1 MLSASPMTMMAAL
14 TFSTNAVSTS
24 TMPLPQNGSPPF
36 ASARRHKN
44 SLSLS
49 LSLSSLSFCHARV
62 FLKALSLAYLGDFFS
77 LSLETLKKRKEKCR
91 GIHHHTRRE
100 RETVILL
107 FYSSTKRFKK
117 KFFAL
122 SPLHKRARV
131 VGTLHRT
138 SLHSFS
144 PIIWW
149 DALERLLFENAFSFS
164 RAKCFFKEG
173 KICVLKNTRK
183 IHRRNVH

>member
-1 MLSASPMTMMAAL
+1 MQSPLRRCRYRKTGRRLSHPRGDTK
-14 TFSTNAVSTS
+14 TV
-24 TMPLPQNGSPPF
+24 
-36 ASARRHKN
+36 
-44 SLSLS
+44 SLS

-62 FLKALSLAYLGDFFS
+62 FLKALSLTRLGDFFS
-77 LSLETLKKRKEKCR
+77 LSLETLKNVGEFTTTLY
-91 GIHHHTRRE
+91 GE
-100 RETVILL
+100 RQTVILL

-149 DALERLLFENAFSFS
+149 DALKRLLFENAFSFS
-164 RAKCFFKEG
+164 RAN
-173 KICVLKNTRK
+173 CVF
-183 IHRRNVH
+183 

>member
-1 MLSASPMTMMAAL
+1 MQSPLRRCRYRKTGRRLSHPRGDTK
-14 TFSTNAVSTS
+14 TV
-24 TMPLPQNGSPPF
+24 
-36 ASARRHKN
+36 
-44 SLSLS
+44 SLSLFS
-49 LSLSSLSFCHARV
+49 LFLPRARLFESAFSRLSRGFFLSFSRNP
-62 FLKALSLAYLGDFFS
+62 
-77 LSLETLKKRKEKCR
+77 KKRKEKCR

-164 RAKCFFKEG
+164 RAKCFFKG

>member
-1 MLSASPMTMMAAL
+1 MQSPLRRCRYRKTGRRLSHPRGDTK
-14 TFSTNAVSTS
+14 TV
-24 TMPLPQNGSPPF
+24 
-36 ASARRHKN
+36 

-49 LSLSSLSFCHARV
+49 LFSLFLPRARLFKSAFSHSSRGFFLSFSRNP
-62 FLKALSLAYLGDFFS
+62 K
-77 LSLETLKKRKEKCR
+77 KCR
-91 GIHHHTRRE
+91 GIHHHTLW
-100 RETVILL
+100 RETDVILL

-149 DALERLLFENAFSFS
+149 DALKRLLFENAFSFS
-164 RAKCFFKEG
+164 RAN
-173 KICVLKNTRK
+173 CVF
-183 IHRRNVH
+183 

>member
-1 MLSASPMTMMAAL
+1 MQSPLRRCRYRKTGRRLSHPRGDTK
-14 TFSTNAVSTS
+14 TV
-24 TMPLPQNGSPPF
+24 
-36 ASARRHKN
+36 
-44 SLSLS
+44 SLS

-164 RAKCFFKEG
+164 RAKCFFLKERFV
-173 KICVLKNTRK
+173 C
-183 IHRRNVH
+183 

>member
-1 MLSASPMTMMAAL
+1 MQSPLRRCRYRKTGRRLSHPRGDTK
-14 TFSTNAVSTS
+14 TV
-24 TMPLPQNGSPPF
+24 
-36 ASARRHKN
+36 

-49 LSLSSLSFCHARV
+49 LFSLFLPRARLFESAFSRLSRGFFLSFSRNP
-62 FLKALSLAYLGDFFS
+62 
-77 LSLETLKKRKEKCR
+77 KKRKEKCR

-100 RETVILL
+100 RDRYFVVLL
-107 FYSSTKRFKK
+107 LPKRFKK

-131 VGTLHRT
+131 VGTLHST

-164 RAKCFFKEG
+164 RAKCFFKG

>member
-1 MLSASPMTMMAAL
+1 MQSPLRRCRYRKTGRRLSHPRGDTK
-14 TFSTNAVSTS
+14 TV
-24 TMPLPQNGSPPF
+24 
-36 ASARRHKN
+36 
-44 SLSLS
+44 SLS

-77 LSLETLKKRKEKCR
+77 LSLETLKKEKKNV
-91 GIHHHTRRE
+91 GEFI
-100 RETVILL
+100 ILL

-164 RAKCFFKEG
+164 RAKCFFLKERFV
-173 KICVLKNTRK
+173 C
-183 IHRRNVH
+183 